1 MKARF
6 IKKIIVVVPILLLII
21 VAITLWQTGTFS
33 HSPPPEKITIG
44 SISSRISGLVYVAQ
58 EQEYFKDQ
66 GLDVA
71 VKTNVSSIESLKD
84 LKAGHVDLACC
95 GGFHLV
101 KEAFSGA
108 SNLHALTVLCNGQ
121 IMDLFARRDRGI
133 KGPED
138 LRGKT
143 IGLLKGTGAEYF
155 LGVVLTYNHIPLSA
169 VRIVDVKPFAF
180 GEDLASGRVD
190 AVVAWEPYIG
200 DIINKMGNA
209 VITWPAQ
216 EKKDIFWILVGRKD
230 WLKLNPAAME
240 KLLWALEQA
249 SKFIKEHP
257 DKAKEMIC
265 RRTKFPLTDWDRY
278 PLRYE
283 LFLDQGLMLHMED
296 EAAWMIKNGITD
308 RTVIPD
314 FMNYLDPGPLLK
326 VNPQAVQIGIP
337 GEGKKR

>member
-1 MKARF
+1 MKGRF
-6 IKKIIVVVPILLLII
+6 TKTIILAGPVLLLII
-21 VAITLWQTGTFS
+21 VAGYLWQTGTFS
-33 HSPPPEKITIG
+33 GSASLEKITIG

-58 EQEYFKDQ
+58 EQGYFNDQ
-66 GLDVA
+66 GLDVS
-71 VKTNVSSIESLKD
+71 VKTNVSSLESLKD

-95 GGFHLV
+95 GVFHLV
-101 KEAFSGA
+101 KEAFTGA
-108 SNLHALTVLCNGQ
+108 SNLRALTVLCNGQ
-121 IMDLFARRDRGI
+121 IMDLIARRDCGI

-155 LGVVLTYNHIPLSA
+155 LGVVLTYKHMPLSA
-169 VRIVDVKPFAF
+169 VRIVDVKPSAF
-180 GEDLASGRVD
+180 GEDLARGRVD

-200 DIINKMGNA
+200 DIINKMGDA

-216 EKKDIFWILVGRKD
+216 EKQDIFWILVGRED
-230 WLKLNPAAME
+230 YLKSNSAAVE
-240 KLLWALEQA
+240 KLMRSLEQA

-265 RRTKFPLTDWDRY
+265 RRAKFPLANWNRY

-283 LFLDQGLMLHMED
+283 IFLDQGMLLHMED
-296 EAAWMIKNGITD
+296 EAAWMIKNKVTD

-314 FMNYLDPGPLLK
+314 FMNHLDPGPLLK
-326 VNPQAVQIGIP
+326 VNPQAVQLGIP
-337 GEGKKR
+337 SEGKKR